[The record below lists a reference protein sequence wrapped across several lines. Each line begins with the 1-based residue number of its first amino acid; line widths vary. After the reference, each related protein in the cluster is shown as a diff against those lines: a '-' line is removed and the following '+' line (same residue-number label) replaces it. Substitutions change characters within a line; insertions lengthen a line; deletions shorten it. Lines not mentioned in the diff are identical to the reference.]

1 MKMRRRILP
10 YIIGLF
16 IIPVWSCGH
25 LGSTKDLQ
33 DAENRILQQK
43 DGTVSLILD
52 KAACYND
59 AVNPSN
65 NTADWN
71 IVISKPGRFKVW
83 LSSATK
89 DTSDLNY
96 PNSVRISLMDDQLE
110 VNPVCDK
117 IVRNSSDVHY
127 PYFRADSY
135 MGSIYVSEPGEY
147 NIQLISEKV
156 IAKRAESLN
165 TSLADDTK
173 LMSVILTPI
182 TR

>member
-1 MKMRRRILP
+1 MRREHLAYSICLVL
-10 YIIGLF
+10 IG
-16 IIPVWSCGH
+16 VWSCGRTDNKI
-25 LGSTKDLQ
+25 G
-33 DAENRILQQK
+33 NREADNKIFQQN

-52 KAACYND
+52 KAECYND
-59 AVNPSN
+59 AVTPSN

-96 PNSVRISLMDDQLE
+96 ANSVKICLLDDHLE
-110 VNPVCDK
+110 ANPACDK
-117 IVRNSSDVHY
+117 IVRNSDEVHF

-135 MGSIYVSEPGEY
+135 MGSVLVTEPGEY

-156 IAKRAESLN
+156 TAKN
-165 TSLADDTK
+165 TEMQKSSVSDDTQ
-173 LMSVILTPI
+173 LMSVILTPVL
-182 TR
+182 R

>member
-1 MKMRRRILP
+1 MRSRYFAYL
-10 YIIGLF
+10 LCLV
-16 IIPVWSCGH
+16 IIPVWSCSH
-25 LGSTKDLQ
+25 SESKKDLR
-33 DAENRILQQK
+33 DAENRILQQN

-52 KAACYND
+52 KAECYSD
-59 AVNPSN
+59 VANPSN

-96 PNSVRISLMDDQLE
+96 ANSVRISLLDDQLE
-110 VNPVCDK
+110 ATPACDK
-117 IVRNSSDVHY
+117 IVRNSSDVHL
-127 PYFRADSY
+127 PYYRADSY
-135 MGSIYVSEPGEY
+135 IGSVYVSEPGEY

-156 IAKRAESLN
+156 TAK
-165 TSLADDTK
+165 TDKSLADETK
-173 LMSVILTPI
+173 LMSVMLTPM

>member
-1 MKMRRRILP
+1 MKRSILP
-10 YIIGLF
+10 YFIGLI

-25 LGSTKDLQ
+25 LGSTKVLNE
-33 DAENRILQQK
+33 AENRIVQQN
-43 DGTVSLILD
+43 DGTISLILD
-52 KAACYND
+52 KASCYHD
-59 AVNPSN
+59 KANPSN

-96 PNSVRISLMDDQLE
+96 ANSVRISLLDDRLE
-110 VNPVCDK
+110 VNPACDK

-135 MGSIYVSEPGEY
+135 MGSVYVSEPGEY

-156 IAKRAESLN
+156 IAKNTVTRN